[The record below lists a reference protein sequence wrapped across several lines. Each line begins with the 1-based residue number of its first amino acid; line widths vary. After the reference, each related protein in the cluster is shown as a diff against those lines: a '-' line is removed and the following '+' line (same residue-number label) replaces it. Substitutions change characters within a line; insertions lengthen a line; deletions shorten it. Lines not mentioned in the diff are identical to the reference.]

1 MSRGS
6 ARSPC
11 DPSQTLVEPMRCRF
25 GTIQVVGFVAITCLL
40 ILGSIMRRREFIALI
55 GGAAALCPHAAPAQL
70 SGRQYRIAI
79 FATEQTQ
86 FFLEELGRAGFVI
99 GRNLEFDSRAI
110 GAPPADYEKLAV
122 EVVKARPDVLVAFGP
137 DAIRAAQ
144 KSTQQIPIEA
154 LADDLLG
161 SKLVASMPRPDGN
174 TTGVAIFA
182 FQLDVKRLEL
192 LHEALPKAQ
201 RIAVF
206 ADHEPIRNID
216 VLQSAAHVLGVEIVP
231 FNARSEDEVIRSI
244 DMMET
249 KRVEAVNVLASPI
262 LWSFRQLIRDR
273 LDKHRIPTIWQWPE
287 GAETG
292 GLIAYG
298 PRLPDVFRQCAR
310 QVVKLLLGAKVADI
324 RVEQP
329 TEFVLAI
336 NLKTAKALGVIIPPT
351 LLSRAD
357 QVID

>member
-1 MSRGS
+1 M
-6 ARSPC
+6 
-11 DPSQTLVEPMRCRF
+11 M
-25 GTIQVVGFVAITCLL
+25 CLL
-40 ILGSIMRRREFIALI
+40 TVGLSMRRRELI
-55 GGAAALCPHAAPAQL
+55 TLFGGAAALWSRSAPAQL
-70 SGRQYRIAI
+70 AGRQYRLAI
-79 FATEQTQ
+79 IATERTQ
-86 FFLEELGRAGFVI
+86 FFIEELGRAGFVI
-99 GRNLEFDSRAI
+99 GRNLEVDSRGI
-110 GAPPADYEKLAV
+110 GVPPAAYEKLAE

-144 KSTQQIPIEA
+144 KSTQNIPIQA

-161 SKLVASMPRPDGN
+161 SKLVASMPHPDGN

-192 LHEALPKAQ
+192 LHEALPKA
-201 RIAVF
+201 RRMALL
-206 ADHEPIRNID
+206 ADHEPIRNING
-216 VLQSAAHVLGVEIVP
+216 LQSAARALGIEIAP
-231 FNARSEDEVIRSI
+231 FTARSEDEVVRAI
-244 DMMET
+244 DIMET
-249 KRVEAVNVLASPI
+249 RGVEAVNVLASPI
-262 LWSFRQLIRDR
+262 LWRFRELIHNR
-273 LDKHRIPTIWQWPE
+273 LDMHRIPAIWQWPE

-310 QVVKLLLGAKVADI
+310 QVVKLLLGSKVADI
-324 RVEQP
+324 PLEQP

-357 QVID
+357 EVID